1 MYINPDYYLYKEIEK
16 RDKKIISLND
26 ELADVKY
33 ELKKLK
39 LKFELINH
47 PLKK

>member
-1 MYINPDYYLYKEIEK
+1 MMVNPEYYWWQEIKK
-16 RDKKIISLND
+16 RDDKIISLND